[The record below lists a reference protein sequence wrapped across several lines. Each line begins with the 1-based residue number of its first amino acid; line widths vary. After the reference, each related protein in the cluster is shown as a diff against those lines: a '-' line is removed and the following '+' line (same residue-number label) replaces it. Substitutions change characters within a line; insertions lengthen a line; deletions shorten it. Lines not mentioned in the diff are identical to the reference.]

1 MMKYVKSQT
10 TNKIRKSKKL
20 NNMIMNLISNPCLLE
35 TARLNQEFLSAKR
48 NKNNNQ
54 VQIMKNTNKT
64 FKVFLKAS

>member
-1 MMKYVKSQT
+1 VKSQT

>member
-1 MMKYVKSQT
+1 MKSQT